1 MHKKIEKHLV
11 LCVCFVVG
19 TKTEKYLDNL
29 KKKILFGK
37 KEEVN
42 YFEKGI

>member
-1 MHKKIEKHLV
+1 MHKKMEKHLV

-29 KKKILFGK
+29 KKKFFLEN
-37 KEEVN
+37 EEVN